1 MARLLENLSKEL
13 LKEAGVSVPRF
24 AVAKTPREAERLFD
38 EFEGEVVL
46 KALVPVGKRGKAGA
60 VKFAATAREAR
71 EKTAQLLGMTVRS
84 YPVGEVLVEEKID
97 IARELYLSI
106 TIDNTRGQPAVI
118 AGIEGGIDVEEIK
131 RKYPEKLK
139 TYRVDPIRGL
149 ENYQAREIWAELGAR
164 GKEIQSL
171 GSLTFRLYKLFD
183 RFDAYL
189 LEINPLVITGSGEVM
204 AAAAVMAVDDS
215 ALYRHPRL
223 AGKVQMGAERAW
235 RPLTELEK
243 RMVAV
248 NEADPYRGTARYTE
262 MDGGDIG
269 FMCGGGGGSL
279 LLFDA
284 LVRAGGSPANYS
296 EFGGNPSA
304 EKVCGLTKGILS
316 KPGVK
321 GLFVAQNITNNTQ
334 VDLVAIGVTRALKE
348 MNVDTRKFPVVV
360 REAGVNEA
368 KARKIFAEAGV
379 EYYGDEITMTR
390 AARRMVEKMRETYS
404 GYGREVD

>member
-13 LKEAGVSVPRF
+13 LKEGGVAVPRF
-24 AVAKTPREAERLFD
+24 AVAKTPEEAGRLFG
-38 EFEGEVVL
+38 EFSGEVVL

-60 VKFAATAREAR
+60 VKFAATAREA
-71 EKTAQLLGMTVRS
+71 EEQAEELLGMTVRN
-84 YPVGEVLVEEKID
+84 YPVEAVLVEEKLD
-97 IARELYLSI
+97 IARELYLSV
-106 TIDNTRGQPAVI
+106 TIDKACGQPVVI
-118 AGIEGGIDVEEIK
+118 AGTEGGIDVEEIS
-131 RKYPEKLK
+131 RQCPEKLK
-139 TYRVDPIRGL
+139 ALPVDPIRGL
-149 ENYQAREIWAELGAR
+149 ENYQAREIWAELGIK
-164 GKEIQSL
+164 GKGIQSL
-171 GSLTFRLYKLFD
+171 GGITFRLYNIFD

-189 LEINPLVITGSGEVM
+189 LEINPLVITNSGDVV

-215 ALYRHPRL
+215 ALYRHPEL
-223 AGKVQMGAERAW
+223 SGKVQMGTERAW

-243 RMVAV
+243 QMVAV
-248 NEADPYRGTARYTE
+248 NESEPYRGTARYTE

-284 LVRAGGSPANYS
+284 LVKAGGRPANYS

-334 VDLVAIGVTRALKE
+334 VDLVALGVTRALKE
-348 MNVDTRKFPVVV
+348 MNIDPQKFPVVV

-368 KARKIFAEAGV
+368 EAREIFARAGI
-379 EYYGDEITMTR
+379 EYYGDEITMTQ
-390 AARRMVEKMRETYS
+390 AAKRMVEKMREFYL
-404 GYGREVD
+404 GYGDRR